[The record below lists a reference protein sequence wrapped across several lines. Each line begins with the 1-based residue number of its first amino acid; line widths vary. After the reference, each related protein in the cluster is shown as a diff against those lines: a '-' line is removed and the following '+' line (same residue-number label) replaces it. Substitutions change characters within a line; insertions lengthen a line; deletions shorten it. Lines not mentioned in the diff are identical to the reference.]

1 MTLREYL
8 QKEYSKSS
16 IGSYENS
23 INRYLLTLGERAE
36 KASYTDVLDYI
47 GLLREQNLHPKSLRN
62 NLFAIKIYYRY
73 LVATGKR
80 NDHPC
85 QYLYLKD
92 QINRQ
97 IQVESLYPKEILQEL
112 YETYQAK
119 NQENQQRDKIIIS
132 FLIYQALTVLEISQ
146 IKITD
151 VNLENG
157 TVRIKEG
164 GALRNHPV
172 DDFSERASLPRGKN
186 KGRILSLKPNQ
197 ILLFHNYLKNERK
210 KYHRRQ
216 KPSKRQDYFLLSEA
230 GLQLWQGGIN
240 RMINRGK
247 DKSNK
252 LIPLKIRQSVIA
264 HLLKENND
272 IRIVQEFAGH
282 RRTASTEAYK
292 QTGLEELKSAIERLH
307 PLQ

>member
-1 MTLREYL
+1 MTLEEYL
-8 QKEYSKSS
+8 QKEYSKTS
-16 IGSYENS
+16 INGYKNM
-23 INRYLLTLGERAE
+23 INRYLLTVGNKAE

-112 YETYQAK
+112 YEMYQAK
-119 NQENQQRDKIIIS
+119 NPENQQRDKIIIS
-132 FLIYQALTVLEISQ
+132 LLIYQALTVLEITQ
-146 IKITD
+146 IKTSD
-151 VNLENG
+151 VNLEAG
-157 TVRIKEG
+157 TIRVKG
-164 GALRNHPV
+164 NT
-172 DDFSERASLPRGKN
+172 KN
-186 KGRILSLKPNQ
+186 KGRTLSLKPNQ

-210 KYHRRQ
+210 KYHRKQ
-216 KPSKRQDYFLLSEA
+216 KPSKRTDYFLMNDK

-240 RMINRGK
+240 RMINHNR
-247 DKSNK
+247 DKQNK

-292 QTGLEELKSAIERLH
+292 QTGLEELKSAIEKLH

>member
-1 MTLREYL
+1 MILQEYL
-8 QKEYSKSS
+8 QKEYSSTS
-16 IGSYENS
+16 ISGYENM
-23 INRYLLTLGERAE
+23 IIRFKLTLGERAD

-92 QINRQ
+92 QINRA
-97 IQVESLYPKEILQEL
+97 IQVESLYPKEILTEL
-112 YETYQAK
+112 YENYQSK
-119 NQENQQRDKIIIS
+119 NPENQQRDKIIIS
-132 FLIYQALTVLEISQ
+132 LLIYQALSVLEISQ

-157 TVRIKEG
+157 TVRING
-164 GALRNHPV
+164 NT
-172 DDFSERASLPRGKN
+172 KN
-186 KGRILSLKPNQ
+186 KGRTLSLKPNQ
-197 ILLFHNYLKNERK
+197 ILLFHNYLKNDQKRYWRK
-210 KYHRRQ
+210 Q
-216 KPSKRQDYFLLSEA
+216 KPSKREDYFVLSEA

-292 QTGLEELKSAIERLH
+292 QTGLEELKSAIEKLH
-307 PLQ
+307 PLQIQP

>member
-1 MTLREYL
+1 MKLKEYL
-8 QKEYSKSS
+8 QQEYSPTS
-16 IGSYENS
+16 INSYELM
-23 INRYLLTLGERAE
+23 INRYILAMGDKAE
-36 KASYTDVLDYI
+36 EGTYTDVLDYI

-85 QYLYLKD
+85 RYLYLKD
-92 QINRQ
+92 QINRA

-112 YETYQAK
+112 YETHQSK
-119 NQENQQRDKIIIS
+119 NPDNQNRDKIIIGL
-132 FLIYQALTVLEISQ
+132 LIYQALTVLEISQ
-146 IKITD
+146 LKTTD
-151 VNLENG
+151 IDLENG
-157 TVRIKEG
+157 TIRIKG
-164 GALRNHPV
+164 NV
-172 DDFSERASLPRGKN
+172 KN

-197 ILLFHNYLKNERK
+197 ILLFHNYLKHDYK
-210 KYHRRQ
+210 GYHRRQ
-216 KPSKRQDYFLLSEA
+216 KPSKRAAYFLLNDE
-230 GLQLWQGGIN
+230 GLQLWQSGIN
-240 RMINRGK
+240 RMINK
-247 DKSNK
+247 DRDKQEK

-272 IRIVQEFAGH
+272 VRIVQEFAGH
-282 RRTASTEAYK
+282 RRAASTEAYK

>member
-1 MTLREYL
+1 MTLKEYL
-8 QKEYSKSS
+8 QKEYSKTS
-16 IGSYENS
+16 IGGYENM
-23 INRYLLTLGERAE
+23 INRYLLIMGEQAA
-36 KASYTDVLDYI
+36 KATYTDVLDYI

-73 LVATGKR
+73 LVTINKR
-80 NDHPC
+80 VDHPC

-97 IQVESLYPKEILQEL
+97 IHVESLYPKEILIEL

-132 FLIYQALTVLEISQ
+132 LLIYQALSVLEISQ
-146 IKITD
+146 IKTTAI
-151 VNLENG
+151 NLEAG
-157 TVRIKEG
+157 TIRIQG
-164 GALRNHPV
+164 N
-172 DDFSERASLPRGKN
+172 SKN

-197 ILLFHNYLKNERK
+197 ILMFHNYLKNEQKAYWRK
-210 KYHRRQ
+210 Q
-216 KPSKRQDYFLLSEA
+216 KPSKRKDYFLLNDK

-240 RMINRGK
+240 RMINHNR
-247 DKSNK
+247 DSQNK

-264 HLLKENND
+264 HLLKKNND

>member
-1 MTLREYL
+1 MILQEYL
-8 QKEYSKSS
+8 QKEYSSTS
-16 IGSYENS
+16 ISGYENM
-23 INRYLLTLGERAE
+23 IIRFKLTLGERAD

-73 LVATGKR
+73 LVVTGKR
-80 NDHPC
+80 ADHPC

-92 QINRQ
+92 QINRA
-97 IQVESLYPKEILQEL
+97 IQVESLYSKEILTEL
-112 YETYQAK
+112 YENYQSK
-119 NQENQQRDKIIIS
+119 NPENQQRDKIIIS
-132 FLIYQALTVLEISQ
+132 LLIYQALSVLEISQ

-157 TVRIKEG
+157 MVRIKG
-164 GALRNHPV
+164 NT
-172 DDFSERASLPRGKN
+172 KN
-186 KGRILSLKPNQ
+186 KGRVLSLKPNQ
-197 ILLFHNYLKNERK
+197 ILLFHNYLKNDQKRYWRK
-210 KYHRRQ
+210 Q
-216 KPSKRQDYFLLSEA
+216 KSSKREDYFVLSEA

-292 QTGLEELKSAIERLH
+292 QTGLEELKSAIEKLH
-307 PLQ
+307 PLQIQP

>member
-1 MTLREYL
+1 MTLEQYLQREY
-8 QKEYSKSS
+8 SPTS
-16 IGSYENS
+16 INSYQNS
-23 INRYLLTLGERAE
+23 INRYLLILGERAAD
-36 KASYTDVLDYI
+36 ASYTDVLDYI

-73 LVATGKR
+73 LVAEGKR
-80 NDHPC
+80 ADHPC

-97 IQVESLYPKEILQEL
+97 IHVESLYPKEVLTEL

-132 FLIYQALTVLEISQ
+132 LLIYQALAVLEISQ
-146 IKITD
+146 IKISD
-151 VNLENG
+151 INLEKG
-157 TVRIKEG
+157 TIRIQG
-164 GALRNHPV
+164 NT
-172 DDFSERASLPRGKN
+172 KN
-186 KGRILSLKPNQ
+186 RGRILSLKPNQ
-197 ILLFHNYLKNERK
+197 ILMFHNYLKNDWK
-210 KYHRRQ
+210 TYWKRQ
-216 KPSKRQDYFLLSEA
+216 KPSKRKYYFILSDK

-240 RMINRGK
+240 KMINYNK
-247 DKSNK
+247 DKQNK

>member
-23 INRYLLTLGERAE
+23 IDRYLLTLGERAG
-36 KASYTDVLDYI
+36 KASYTDILDYI

-73 LVATGKR
+73 LVAIGKR
-80 NDHPC
+80 KDHPC

-119 NQENQQRDKIIIS
+119 NQEHQQRDKIIIS
-132 FLIYQALTVLEISQ
+132 LLIYQALTVLEISQ
-146 IKITD
+146 IKTTD
-151 VNLENG
+151 VNLETG
-157 TVRIKEG
+157 TLKIKG
-164 GALRNHPV
+164 NT
-172 DDFSERASLPRGKN
+172 KN
-186 KGRILSLKPNQ
+186 KGRELSLKPNQ
-197 ILLFHNYLKNERK
+197 ILLFHNYQKHDWKRYWRK
-210 KYHRRQ
+210 Q
-216 KPSKRQDYFLLSEA
+216 KPKKRTDYFLMNEE

-240 RMINRGK
+240 RMINHNR
-247 DKSNK
+247 DKQNK